1 MPTAS
6 HIDVIAI
13 ALKAVIEKMSNA
25 TKRISM
31 FWPVPLLALCACMLS
46 ACTTPV
52 ATHAPHVFAPGVI
65 SRAPHEAA
73 PAFTPDGHTLFFSRA
88 DGTRSTILV
97 SHLDHGHWAPPAVAS
112 FSGTWRDMEPAMA
125 PDGSYLVFASNR
137 PISPGGQ
144 AIDGIFNGKRQPKQ
158 GGNLWRI
165 DRHNDGWGTPQRLP
179 TSINAGTTVF
189 SPSIARDGSL
199 YFMRPDPR
207 TGRFRLYRAPWRHGH
222 YLPPQPLPFSTG
234 ASTDVDPAVDP
245 DQRFLVFGSSR
256 KPAAGIDLFIV
267 FHGAHGW
274 GTPVHMGT
282 VVNAPGSD
290 AEPRLSPDAATL
302 YFSSVRK
309 LAGHEHD
316 DAATPAWNNGKY
328 NIWTFDLAQWLQHH
342 GHPALANPRIRT
354 P

>member
-1 MPTAS
+1 MSHSIAYAS
-6 HIDVIAI
+6 RFQLA
-13 ALKAVIEKMSNA
+13 S
-25 TKRISM
+25 
-31 FWPVPLLALCACMLS
+31 LLALCACMLS
-46 ACTTPV
+46 ACTTPA
-52 ATHAPHVFAPGVI
+52 ATPAPHVFAPGVI

-73 PAFTPDGHTLFFSRA
+73 PAFTPDGDTLFFNRA
-88 DGTRSTILV
+88 DGTHSTILV
-97 SHLDHGHWAPPAVAS
+97 SHRDVGHWSQAVVAS

-125 PDGSYLVFASNR
+125 ADGSYLVFASNR
-137 PISPGGQ
+137 PIAPGGQ
-144 AIDGIFNGKRQPKQ
+144 AIDGVFNGKRQPGV

-165 DRHNDGWGTPQRLP
+165 DRQGTGWEMPRRLP
-179 TSINAGTTVF
+179 ASINAGTTVF
-189 SPSIARDGSL
+189 SPSIAGDGSL

-245 DQRFLVFGSSR
+245 AQRFLIFGSSR

-267 FHGAHGW
+267 FHDAHGW
-274 GTPVHMGT
+274 GAPIHMGS

-309 LAGHEHD
+309 IAGHGV
-316 DAATPAWNNGKY
+316 AAQAAWNNGKY
-328 NIWTFDLAQWLQHH
+328 NIWTFDLARWLQRH
-342 GHPALANPRIRT
+342 GHAAMADSRVRSP
-354 P
+354 